1 MWAGLS
7 RSEKNALSQ
16 RLAASR
22 TIKVMTSVLT
32 SVPSPVVRDTT
43 LIPFSLWTA
52 HGPEA
57 SVLAKAELPNL
68 RAWLAQARRVDVQVD
83 TVQEPLLA
91 TLSPPHERAWALAAG
106 WPSQDGCL
114 PWAARAAAEQGLLAT
129 QVKTVAA
136 LDGQDTHA
144 SVAPSA
150 SSSGWAFITLCNWH
164 VSNGQ
169 VTLGDPAYLQI
180 DEATDATLFKA
191 MQSFFAE
198 DGIALHPHKPGQW
211 LAQSPLLADLP
222 TASLD
227 RVIGRNIDP
236 WLVGSHVAADAL
248 SPAAKL
254 LRRLQNEMQMLLYTH
269 PVNEG
274 RSLTINSFWV
284 HGTGAL
290 PNDVTGGS
298 MAAAN
303 QSAQQEPAV
312 IHTLRQ
318 SALQQDLIGW
328 LEGWQHVDAHVI
340 APMLARVAAGE
351 PQRLVLCG
359 EHEFHVYDSA
369 APSLWQRLR
378 THFAPISLDAV
389 LAVAPLKD

>member
-1 MWAGLS
+1 
-7 RSEKNALSQ
+7 
-16 RLAASR
+16 
-22 TIKVMTSVLT
+22 MTSVLT
-32 SVPSPVVRDTT
+32 SVSSNEMRDTV
-43 LIPFSLWTA
+43 LIPFSLWTL

-57 SVLAKAELPNL
+57 SVLAKAELPHL
-68 RAWLAQARRVDVQVD
+68 RTWLAQAKRVDVQVD
-83 TVQEPLLA
+83 AVQEPLLA

-106 WPSQDGCL
+106 WPAQDGCL
-114 PWAARAAAEQGLLAT
+114 PWAARAAAERGLAASDAT
-129 QVKTVAA
+129 
-136 LDGQDTHA
+136 D
-144 SVAPSA
+144 
-150 SSSGWAFITLCNWH
+150 GWAFINLCNWH

-169 VTLGDPAYLQI
+169 VTLGDPAYLHI
-180 DEATDATLFKA
+180 DEATDAKLFQA

-198 DGIALHPHKPGQW
+198 DGIALHPYKPGQW
-211 LAQSPLLADLP
+211 LAQSPLLTDLP

-274 RSLTINSFWV
+274 RGLTINSFWV

-290 PNDVTGGS
+290 SPTTR
-298 MAAAN
+298 A
-303 QSAQQEPAV
+303 EPEV
-312 IHTLRQ
+312 IHTLRE
-318 SALQQDLIGW
+318 SALKQDLMGW
-328 LEGWQHVDAHVI
+328 LEAWQHVDTHVI

-351 PQRLVLCG
+351 SQRLVLCG

-369 APSLWQRLR
+369 APSIWQRLLTR
-378 THFAPISLDAV
+378 FAPTSLDTV

>member
-1 MWAGLS
+1 MWARLS
-7 RSEKNALSQ
+7 RSEKIAFSK
-16 RLAASR
+16 RLVASR
-22 TIKVMTSVLT
+22 TIQAMNSVLT

-52 HGPEA
+52 QGPEA
-57 SVLAKAELPNL
+57 SVLAKAKLPNL
-68 RAWLAQARRVDVQVD
+68 RAWLAQSQRVDLQVD
-83 TVQEPLLA
+83 EVQEPLLA
-91 TLSPPHERAWALAAG
+91 TLSPPHERAWALSLG
-106 WPSQDGCL
+106 WPATDGCL
-114 PWAARAAAEQGLLAT
+114 PL
-129 QVKTVAA
+129 AA
-136 LDGQDTHA
+136 LEAQELHPSFA
-144 SVAPSA
+144 SSA
-150 SSSGWAFITLCNWH
+150 SPSGWAFITLCNWH

-198 DGIALHPHKPGQW
+198 DGIDLHPYMPGQW

-269 PVNEG
+269 SVNDG

-290 PNDVTGGS
+290 PNDATGGS
-298 MAAAN
+298 VADAKKPAR
-303 QSAQQEPAV
+303 QEPTV

-340 APMLARVAAGE
+340 APMLARVAAGV

-369 APSLWQRLR
+369 EPSIWQRVR
-378 THFAPISLDAV
+378 THFAPTSLDTV

>member
-1 MWAGLS
+1 
-7 RSEKNALSQ
+7 
-16 RLAASR
+16 
-22 TIKVMTSVLT
+22 MTSVLIH
-32 SVPSPVVRDTT
+32 SVRDTT
-43 LIPFSLWTA
+43 LAPFSLWTL

-57 SVLAKAELPNL
+57 SVLAKAELPHL
-68 RAWLAQARRVDVQVD
+68 RAWLAQSQRVEMQADR
-83 TVQEPLLA
+83 VQEPLLA
-91 TLSPPHERAWALAAG
+91 TLSPPHERAWALTAG
-106 WPSQDGCL
+106 WAEADGSL
-114 PWAARAAAEQGLLAT
+114 PWAARAAAEQGLAVDNT
-129 QVKTVAA
+129 TE
-136 LDGQDTHA
+136 
-144 SVAPSA
+144 
-150 SSSGWAFITLCNWH
+150 GWAFISLCNWH

-180 DEATDATLFKA
+180 DEATDATLFQT

-198 DGIALHPHKPGQW
+198 DGIVLHPYKLGQW

-236 WLVGSHVAADAL
+236 WLVGSHVAAEAL

-290 PNDVTGGS
+290 SPTTRV
-298 MAAAN
+298 
-303 QSAQQEPAV
+303 EPHV
-312 IHTLRQ
+312 VNNLRE

-328 LEGWQHVDAHVI
+328 LQAWQHLDAHVI

-369 APSLWQRLR
+369 APSLWQRVR
-378 THFAPISLDAV
+378 THFAPTSLDTV

>member
-1 MWAGLS
+1 
-7 RSEKNALSQ
+7 
-16 RLAASR
+16 
-22 TIKVMTSVLT
+22 MTSVLT
-32 SVPSPVVRDTT
+32 SAPSHVMRNTT
-43 LIPFSLWTA
+43 LIPFSLWTT
-52 HGPEA
+52 HGREA
-57 SVLAKAELPNL
+57 SALAKAELPHL
-68 RAWLAQARRVDVQVD
+68 RTWLAQAKRVDVQVD
-83 TVQEPLLA
+83 AVQEPLLA
-91 TLSPPHERAWALAAG
+91 TLSPPHEHAWALAAG
-106 WPSQDGCL
+106 WPAQDGCL
-114 PWAARAAAEQGLLAT
+114 PWAARAAAERGLAANNAT
-129 QVKTVAA
+129 
-136 LDGQDTHA
+136 D
-144 SVAPSA
+144 
-150 SSSGWAFITLCNWH
+150 GWAFIHLCNWH

-180 DEATDATLFKA
+180 DEATDASLFQA
-191 MQSFFAE
+191 MHSFFAE
-198 DGIALHPHKPGQW
+198 DGITLHPYKPGQW

-236 WLVGSHVAADAL
+236 WLVGSHVSADLL
-248 SPAAKL
+248 SPAATL

-274 RSLTINSFWV
+274 RGLSINSFWV

-290 PNDVTGGS
+290 LPTTRP
-298 MAAAN
+298 
-303 QSAQQEPAV
+303 EPKV
-312 IHTLRQ
+312 VHTLRE

-328 LEGWQHVDAHVI
+328 LEAWQHVDARII

-378 THFAPISLDAV
+378 TRLAPTSLDSV

>member
-1 MWAGLS
+1 
-7 RSEKNALSQ
+7 
-16 RLAASR
+16 
-22 TIKVMTSVLT
+22 
-32 SVPSPVVRDTT
+32 
-43 LIPFSLWTA
+43 
-52 HGPEA
+52 
-57 SVLAKAELPNL
+57 
-68 RAWLAQARRVDVQVD
+68 
-83 TVQEPLLA
+83 
-91 TLSPPHERAWALAAG
+91 
-106 WPSQDGCL
+106 
-114 PWAARAAAEQGLLAT
+114 
-129 QVKTVAA
+129 
-136 LDGQDTHA
+136 
-144 SVAPSA
+144 
-150 SSSGWAFITLCNWH
+150 

-180 DEATDATLFKA
+180 DEATDATLFQA

-198 DGIALHPHKPGQW
+198 DGIALHAYKPGQW

-248 SPAAKL
+248 SPAATL

-269 PVNEG
+269 PVNDG
-274 RSLTINSFWV
+274 RGLTINSFWV

-290 PNDVTGGS
+290 PGDAS
-298 MAAAN
+298 KP
-303 QSAQQEPAV
+303 AQQEPAV
-312 IHTLRQ
+312 IQTLRQ

-328 LEGWQHVDAHVI
+328 LEAWQHIDAHVI
-340 APMLARVAAGE
+340 EPMLARVAAGE

-369 APSLWQRLR
+369 KPSLWQRLR
-378 THFAPISLDAV
+378 THLAPTSLDTV

>member
-1 MWAGLS
+1 
-7 RSEKNALSQ
+7 
-16 RLAASR
+16 
-22 TIKVMTSVLT
+22 MTSVLT
-32 SVPSPVVRDTT
+32 SVPPNAARDTT
-43 LIPFSLWTA
+43 LIPFSLWIA

-83 TVQEPLLA
+83 EVQESLLA
-91 TLSPPHERAWALAAG
+91 TLSPPHERAWAIAAG
-106 WPSQDGCL
+106 WPTQDGCL
-114 PWAARAAAEQGLLAT
+114 PWAARAA
-129 QVKTVAA
+129 AA

-144 SVAPSA
+144 SVAPTA
-150 SSSGWAFITLCNWH
+150 SPSGWAFITLCNWH

-191 MQSFFAE
+191 MHSFFAE
-198 DGIALHPHKPGQW
+198 DGIALHPYKPGQW

-269 PVNEG
+269 PVNDG

-290 PNDVTGGS
+290 PNDSTGGS
-298 MAAAN
+298 VAAAN
-303 QSAQQEPAV
+303 QPVQQEPAV

-318 SALQQDLIGW
+318 GALQQDLIGW
-328 LEGWQHVDAHVI
+328 LDAWQHVDAHVI

-359 EHEFHVYDSA
+359 EHEFHVHDSVK
-369 APSLWQRLR
+369 PSLWQRVR
-378 THFAPISLDAV
+378 TRFAPTSLDTV

>member
-1 MWAGLS
+1 LDYPVV
-7 RSEKNALSQ
+7 KN
-16 RLAASR
+16 RLITDR
-22 TIKVMTSVLT
+22 GGITDNPPMTSVLT
-32 SVPSPVVRDTT
+32 PVPSPVARHTT

-57 SVLAKAELPNL
+57 SVLAKAELPHL
-68 RAWLAQARRVDVQVD
+68 RAWLAQSRRVDVQVD
-83 TVQEPLLA
+83 PVQEALLA

-106 WPSQDGCL
+106 WPVIDGGL
-114 PWAARAAAEQGLLAT
+114 PWAARAAAELGLADHKAT
-129 QVKTVAA
+129 
-136 LDGQDTHA
+136 D
-144 SVAPSA
+144 
-150 SSSGWAFITLCNWH
+150 GWAFVTLCNWH

-169 VTLGDPAYLQI
+169 VTLGDPAFLQI
-180 DEATDATLFKA
+180 DEATDATLCQA

-198 DGIALHPHKPGQW
+198 DGIALHAFKPGQW

-236 WLVGSHVAADAL
+236 WLIGSHVATDAL

-274 RSLTINSFWV
+274 RRLSINSFWV

-290 PNDVTGGS
+290 PVP
-298 MAAAN
+298 AP
-303 QSAQQEPAV
+303 QRPEPTV
-312 IHTLRQ
+312 IQTLRQ
-318 SALQQDLIGW
+318 SALQQDLIAW
-328 LEGWQHVDAHVI
+328 LEGWQDVDANVI

-359 EHEFHVYDSA
+359 EHEFHVHDSH
-369 APSLWQRLR
+369 APSLWQRVRAHL
-378 THFAPISLDAV
+378 APISLDTV

>member
-1 MWAGLS
+1 MGD
-7 RSEKNALSQ
+7 
-16 RLAASR
+16 
-22 TIKVMTSVLT
+22 MTSAERT
-32 SVPSPVVRDTT
+32 TT
-43 LIPFSLWTA
+43 LIPFSLWTT

-57 SVLAKAELPNL
+57 SVLTQAELPHL
-68 RAWLAQARRVDVQVD
+68 RTWLAQAKRVNVQVD
-83 TVQEPLLA
+83 QAQAPLLA
-91 TLSPPHERAWALAAG
+91 TLSPPHERAWAQAIGWSAG
-106 WPSQDGCL
+106 DGAL
-114 PWAARAAAEQGLLAT
+114 PWAARAAAKLGLVAMPAKAGAGHEAHET
-129 QVKTVAA
+129 QEAR
-136 LDGQDTHA
+136 A
-144 SVAPSA
+144 SFSPTPSQT
-150 SSSGWAFITLCNWH
+150 GWAFITLCNWH

-180 DEATDATLFKA
+180 DDATDATLFKA

-198 DGIALHPHKPGQW
+198 DGIALHPYKPGQW

-222 TASLD
+222 TASLE

-290 PNDVTGGS
+290 PHEVGS
-298 MAAAN
+298 VEGLNAEVKRGMC
-303 QSAQQEPAV
+303 QEPTV
-312 IHTLRQ
+312 VQTLRQ

-328 LEGWQHVDAHVI
+328 LEAWQHVDAHVI

-359 EHEFHVYDSA
+359 EHEFHVYDSGA
-369 APSLWQRLR
+369 LSLWQRIR
-378 THFAPISLDAV
+378 QHVAPTPLDTV

>member
-1 MWAGLS
+1 MPLQSVWLHHRQSLS
-7 RSEKNALSQ
+7 
-16 RLAASR
+16 
-22 TIKVMTSVLT
+22 MTSVLT
-32 SVPSPVVRDTT
+32 SVPLNNVRDTT
-43 LIPFSLWTA
+43 LIPFSLWTL

-57 SVLAKAELPNL
+57 SVLAKVELPNL
-68 RAWLAQARRVDVQVD
+68 RMWLAQAKRVDVQVD
-83 TVQEPLLA
+83 AVQEPLLA

-106 WPSQDGCL
+106 WPAQDGCL
-114 PWAARAAAEQGLLAT
+114 PWAARVAAERGLVASHAT
-129 QVKTVAA
+129 
-136 LDGQDTHA
+136 D
-144 SVAPSA
+144 
-150 SSSGWAFITLCNWH
+150 GWAFINLCNWH

-180 DEATDATLFKA
+180 DEATDATLFQA

-198 DGIALHPHKPGQW
+198 DGIALHLHKPGQW
-211 LAQSPLLADLP
+211 LAQSPLLTELP

-274 RSLTINSFWV
+274 RGLTINSFWV

-290 PNDVTGGS
+290 SPTTR
-298 MAAAN
+298 A
-303 QSAQQEPAV
+303 EPKIV
-312 IHTLRQ
+312 HSLRE

-328 LEGWQHVDAHVI
+328 LEAWQHVDTHVI

-369 APSLWQRLR
+369 APSIWQRLLTR
-378 THFAPISLDAV
+378 FAPTSLDTV
-389 LAVAPLKD
+389 LAAAPLKD

>member
-1 MWAGLS
+1 
-7 RSEKNALSQ
+7 
-16 RLAASR
+16 
-22 TIKVMTSVLT
+22 MTSVLT
-32 SVPSPVVRDTT
+32 SVPFTHVRDTT
-43 LIPFSLWTA
+43 LIPFSLWTL

-57 SVLAKAELPNL
+57 SVLAKAELPHL
-68 RAWLAQARRVDVQVD
+68 RTWLAQVKRVDVQVD
-83 TVQEPLLA
+83 AVQEHLLA

-106 WPSQDGCL
+106 WPAQDGCL
-114 PWAARAAAEQGLLAT
+114 PWAARAAAKRGLAANNAT
-129 QVKTVAA
+129 
-136 LDGQDTHA
+136 D
-144 SVAPSA
+144 
-150 SSSGWAFITLCNWH
+150 GWAFINLCNWH

-180 DEATDATLFKA
+180 DEATDATLFQA

-198 DGIALHPHKPGQW
+198 DGIALHPYKPGQW

-236 WLVGSHVAADAL
+236 WLVGSHTSAELL

-274 RSLTINSFWV
+274 RRLTINSFWV

-290 PNDVTGGS
+290 SPTKR
-298 MAAAN
+298 A
-303 QSAQQEPAV
+303 EPKV
-312 IHTLRQ
+312 IHTLRE
-318 SALQQDLIGW
+318 SALQQDLMGW
-328 LEGWQHVDAHVI
+328 LEAWQHVDAHVI

-369 APSLWQRLR
+369 APSIWQRLLTR
-378 THFAPISLDAV
+378 FAPTSLDTV

>member
-1 MWAGLS
+1 
-7 RSEKNALSQ
+7 
-16 RLAASR
+16 
-22 TIKVMTSVLT
+22 MTSQLID
-32 SVPSPVVRDTT
+32 SVPHTT
-43 LIPFSLWTA
+43 LIPFSLWTT

-57 SVLAKAELPNL
+57 SVLAKAELPQL
-68 RAWLAQARRVDVQVD
+68 RTWLAQSRCVDVQTD
-83 TVQEPLLA
+83 KAQEPLLA
-91 TLSPPHERAWALAAG
+91 TLSPPHECAWAQAIG
-106 WPSQDGCL
+106 WPAIDGCL
-114 PWAARAAAEQGLLAT
+114 PWATRAATELGLVTGNTAE
-129 QVKTVAA
+129 
-136 LDGQDTHA
+136 
-144 SVAPSA
+144 
-150 SSSGWAFITLCNWH
+150 GWAFMTLCNWH

-180 DEATDATLFKA
+180 DDATDATLFKA

-198 DGIALHPHKPGQW
+198 DGIALHPYKPGQW

-269 PVNEG
+269 PINDS
-274 RSLTINSFWV
+274 RSLTINSFWL

-290 PNDVTGGS
+290 HRDAKGGS
-298 MAAAN
+298 VAKA
-303 QSAQQEPAV
+303 SKPAQQEPTV
-312 IHTLRQ
+312 IQSLRQ

-340 APMLARVAAGE
+340 APMLARVAAGA

-378 THFAPISLDAV
+378 THFVPTSLDTV

>member
-1 MWAGLS
+1 
-7 RSEKNALSQ
+7 
-16 RLAASR
+16 
-22 TIKVMTSVLT
+22 MTSVLID
-32 SVPSPVVRDTT
+32 SLPHAT
-43 LIPFSLWTA
+43 LIPFALWTT

-57 SVLAKAELPNL
+57 SVLAKADLPNL
-68 RAWLAQARRVDVQVD
+68 RTWLAQSKRVDVQVD
-83 TVQEPLLA
+83 AVQEPLLA
-91 TLSPPHERAWALAAG
+91 TLSPPHERAWAQAAG
-106 WPSQDGCL
+106 WSLVDGCL
-114 PWAARAAAEQGLLAT
+114 PWAARAAAENGLAAKDAT
-129 QVKTVAA
+129 
-136 LDGQDTHA
+136 D
-144 SVAPSA
+144 
-150 SSSGWAFITLCNWH
+150 GWAYISLCNWH

-198 DGIALHPHKPGQW
+198 DGITLHPYKPGQW
-211 LAQSPLLADLP
+211 LAQSPLFADLP

-236 WLVGSHVAADAL
+236 WLVGSHVDADAL
-248 SPAAKL
+248 SLAAKL

-269 PVNEG
+269 PVNDG
-274 RSLTINSFWV
+274 RRLTINSFWV

-290 PNDVTGGS
+290 PSN
-298 MAAAN
+298 AN
-303 QSAQQEPAV
+303 KPAQQEPAV

-318 SALQQDLIGW
+318 GALQQDLMGW
-328 LEGWQHVDAHVI
+328 LEAWQHVDVLVI

-369 APSLWQRLR
+369 APSLWKRLR
-378 THFAPISLDAV
+378 THFAPTSLDTV

>member
-1 MWAGLS
+1 
-7 RSEKNALSQ
+7 
-16 RLAASR
+16 
-22 TIKVMTSVLT
+22 MTSVLT
-32 SVPSPVVRDTT
+32 SVSSHVMRDTV
-43 LIPFSLWTA
+43 LIPFSLWTL

-57 SVLAKAELPNL
+57 SVLAKAELPHL
-68 RAWLAQARRVDVQVD
+68 RTWLAQAKRVDVQVD
-83 TVQEPLLA
+83 AVKEPLLA

-106 WPSQDGCL
+106 WQAQDGCL
-114 PWAARAAAEQGLLAT
+114 PWAARAAAERRLAANN
-129 QVKTVAA
+129 AA
-136 LDGQDTHA
+136 D
-144 SVAPSA
+144 
-150 SSSGWAFITLCNWH
+150 GWAFINLCNWH

-180 DEATDATLFKA
+180 DEATDTTLFQA
-191 MQSFFAE
+191 MHSFFAE
-198 DGIALHPHKPGQW
+198 DGIALHAYKPGQW

-236 WLVGSHVAADAL
+236 WLVGSHLAADAL

-274 RSLTINSFWV
+274 RGLTINSFWV

-290 PNDVTGGS
+290 SSLTTRS
-298 MAAAN
+298 
-303 QSAQQEPAV
+303 EPKV
-312 IHTLRQ
+312 IHTLRE

-340 APMLARVAAGE
+340 APMLAHVAAGE

-369 APSLWQRLR
+369 APSIWQRLLTR
-378 THFAPISLDAV
+378 FSPTSLDTV

>member
-1 MWAGLS
+1 
-7 RSEKNALSQ
+7 
-16 RLAASR
+16 
-22 TIKVMTSVLT
+22 MTSVLT
-32 SVPSPVVRDTT
+32 SVPFNHARDTT
-43 LIPFSLWTA
+43 LIPFSLWTL

-57 SVLAKAELPNL
+57 SVFAKAELPNL
-68 RAWLAQARRVDVQVD
+68 RMWLAQAQRVDVQVD
-83 TVQEPLLA
+83 AVQEPLLA
-91 TLSPPHERAWALAAG
+91 TLSPPHERAWAQAAG
-106 WPSQDGCL
+106 WPAQDGCL
-114 PWAARAAAEQGLLAT
+114 PWAARAAAERGL
-129 QVKTVAA
+129 AA
-136 LDGQDTHA
+136 NNAAD
-144 SVAPSA
+144 
-150 SSSGWAFITLCNWH
+150 GWAFINLCNWH

-180 DEATDATLFKA
+180 DDATDATLFKA

-198 DGIALHPHKPGQW
+198 DGIALHPYKPGQW

-274 RSLTINSFWV
+274 RGLTINSFWV

-290 PNDVTGGS
+290 PND
-298 MAAAN
+298 AN
-303 QSAQQEPAV
+303 GDSVAEASKPAQQEPVV
-312 IHTLRQ
+312 IHTLRE

-328 LEGWQHVDAHVI
+328 LEAWQHVDVHVI

-369 APSLWQRLR
+369 APSIWQRLLTR
-378 THFAPISLDAV
+378 FAPTSLDTV

>member
-7 RSEKNALSQ
+7 RSEKIAFSK

-22 TIKVMTSVLT
+22 TIKAMTSVLT
-32 SVPSPVVRDTT
+32 SVPSHVVRDTT

-68 RAWLAQARRVDVQVD
+68 RAWLAQARCVDVQVD
-83 TVQEPLLA
+83 QVQEPLLA
-91 TLSPPHERAWALAAG
+91 TLSPPHERALALSLG
-106 WPSQDGCL
+106 WPAADGAL
-114 PWAARAAAEQGLLAT
+114 PWAAR
-129 QVKTVAA
+129 VA
-136 LDGQDTHA
+136 QKVHA
-144 SVAPSA
+144 SLESTATP
-150 SSSGWAFITLCNWH
+150 SGWAFITLCNWH

-180 DEATDATLFKA
+180 DEATDAALFKA
-191 MQSFFAE
+191 MQNFFAE
-198 DGIALHPHKPGQW
+198 DGIALHPYKPGQW

-284 HGTGAL
+284 HGTGAW
-290 PNDVTGGS
+290 PNEATGGS

-369 APSLWQRLR
+369 APSLWQRVR
-378 THFAPISLDAV
+378 TRFAPTSLDTV

>member
-1 MWAGLS
+1 
-7 RSEKNALSQ
+7 
-16 RLAASR
+16 
-22 TIKVMTSVLT
+22 MTSVLIY
-32 SVPSPVVRDTT
+32 SVRDTT
-43 LIPFSLWTA
+43 LIPFSLWTL

-68 RAWLAQARRVDVQVD
+68 RMWLAQAKRVDVQVD
-83 TVQEPLLA
+83 SVQEPLLA

-106 WPSQDGCL
+106 WPAQDGYL
-114 PWAARAAAEQGLLAT
+114 PWAARAAAERGLVANNAT
-129 QVKTVAA
+129 
-136 LDGQDTHA
+136 D
-144 SVAPSA
+144 
-150 SSSGWAFITLCNWH
+150 GWAFINLCNWH

-180 DEATDATLFKA
+180 DEATDATLFQA

-198 DGIALHPHKPGQW
+198 DGIALHPYKPGQW

-274 RSLTINSFWV
+274 RGLNINSFWV

-290 PNDVTGGS
+290 SPIT
-298 MAAAN
+298 
-303 QSAQQEPAV
+303 SAEPEV
-312 IHTLRQ
+312 VHTLRE

-328 LEGWQHVDAHVI
+328 LEAWQHVDAYVI

-369 APSLWQRLR
+369 APSIWQRLLTR
-378 THFAPISLDAV
+378 FAPTSLDTV

>member
-1 MWAGLS
+1 
-7 RSEKNALSQ
+7 
-16 RLAASR
+16 
-22 TIKVMTSVLT
+22 MTSVLIH
-32 SVPSPVVRDTT
+32 SVRDTT
-43 LIPFSLWTA
+43 LIPFSLWTL

-57 SVLAKAELPNL
+57 SVLAKAELPHL
-68 RAWLAQARRVDVQVD
+68 RTWLAQAKRADVQVD
-83 TVQEPLLA
+83 AVQEPLLA

-106 WPSQDGCL
+106 WTAQDGCL
-114 PWAARAAAEQGLLAT
+114 PWAARAAAERGLVANNAT
-129 QVKTVAA
+129 
-136 LDGQDTHA
+136 D
-144 SVAPSA
+144 
-150 SSSGWAFITLCNWH
+150 GWAFINLCNWH

-180 DEATDATLFKA
+180 DEATDATLFQA

-198 DGIALHPHKPGQW
+198 DGIALHRHKPGQW

-274 RSLTINSFWV
+274 RGLNINSFWV

-290 PNDVTGGS
+290 PS
-298 MAAAN
+298 EASEPAK
-303 QSAQQEPAV
+303 QEPVV
-312 IHTLRQ
+312 IQTLRE

-328 LEGWQHVDAHVI
+328 LEAWQHVDAQVI
-340 APMLARVAAGE
+340 APTLARLAEGE

-369 APSLWQRLR
+369 APSIWQRLR
-378 THFAPISLDAV
+378 TRFAPTSLDTV

>member
-1 MWAGLS
+1 
-7 RSEKNALSQ
+7 
-16 RLAASR
+16 
-22 TIKVMTSVLT
+22 MTSVLT
-32 SVPSPVVRDTT
+32 SVPLNAPRDTT
-43 LIPFSLWTA
+43 LIPFSLWTL

-57 SVLAKAELPNL
+57 PVLAKAELPNL
-68 RAWLAQARRVDVQVD
+68 RMWLAQAKRVDVQVD
-83 TVQEPLLA
+83 AVQEPLLA
-91 TLSPPHERAWALAAG
+91 TLSPPHERAWALSLG
-106 WPSQDGCL
+106 WSATDGAL
-114 PWAARAAAEQGLLAT
+114 PWAARAAQK
-129 QVKTVAA
+129 V
-136 LDGQDTHA
+136 HA
-144 SVAPSA
+144 SLEFTATP
-150 SSSGWAFITLCNWH
+150 SGWAFITLCNWH

-180 DEATDATLFKA
+180 DDTTDATLFKA

-198 DGIALHPHKPGQW
+198 DGIALHPYKPGQW

-269 PVNEG
+269 PVNDG

-290 PNDVTGGS
+290 PSN
-298 MAAAN
+298 AN
-303 QSAQQEPAV
+303 KLAQQEPAV

-340 APMLARVAAGE
+340 APMLAGVAAGE

-359 EHEFHVYDSA
+359 EHEFHVYDSV

-378 THFAPISLDAV
+378 THFAPTSLDTV

>member
-1 MWAGLS
+1 
-7 RSEKNALSQ
+7 
-16 RLAASR
+16 
-22 TIKVMTSVLT
+22 MTSVLT
-32 SVPSPVVRDTT
+32 SVTRNAVRDTT

-57 SVLAKAELPNL
+57 SVLAKAELPHL
-68 RAWLAQARRVDVQVD
+68 HTWLAQARRVDVQID
-83 TVQEPLLA
+83 AVQEPLLA

-106 WPSQDGCL
+106 WPAQDGCL
-114 PWAARAAAEQGLLAT
+114 PWAARAAQ
-129 QVKTVAA
+129 
-136 LDGQDTHA
+136 A
-144 SVAPSA
+144 SLGVTAPPA
-150 SSSGWAFITLCNWH
+150 DWAFITLCNWH

-169 VTLGDPAYLQI
+169 VTLGDPAHLQI
-180 DEATDATLFKA
+180 DDAADATLFKA

-198 DGIALHPHKPGQW
+198 DGIALHPYKPGQW

-269 PVNEG
+269 PVNDG

-290 PNDVTGGS
+290 PSD
-298 MAAAN
+298 AN
-303 QSAQQEPAV
+303 KPAQQEPAV

-328 LEGWQHVDAHVI
+328 LEAWQHVDAHVI
-340 APMLARVAAGE
+340 APMLARVAAGA
-351 PQRLVLCG
+351 PQRMVLCG

-369 APSLWQRLR
+369 APSIWQRVR
-378 THFAPISLDAV
+378 TRFAPTSLDTV